1 MERMDRYYGAMVR
14 GDTILFCPKCQ
25 YICTGQSRK
34 KVFYRDH
41 GVHLGELSSGDKMNG
56 ILKGIVYF
64 YLIIHCS

>member
-25 YICTGQSRK
+25 YICAGQSRK

-41 GVHLGELSSGDKMNG
+41 GVHLGELSADDKLLRIM
-56 ILKGIVYF
+56 KGIVIF
-64 YLIIHCS
+64 Y